1 MSSPHQ
7 AKFKDQQLSTYV
19 LSKYSFAIVIS
30 PSAFHDPYRCSNQAE
45 FAIRQLFPCDL
56 WRFSSMFEA
65 IPSICHDLNSKNCR
79 HLTIQ
84 VTSEAMP
91 HFPYVPLQSSYFSQV
106 TS

>member
-1 MSSPHQ
+1 M
-7 AKFKDQQLSTYV
+7 FE
-19 LSKYSFAIVIS
+19 AI
-30 PSAFHDPYRCSNQAE
+30 PSICHDLDLMKNLDR
-45 FAIRQLFPCDL
+45 AIIAVRQLYPYDL

-79 HLTIQ
+79 HLTNQ